1 MAMAK
6 ASVTGASVPPRKA
19 RLVADM
25 IRGKKVAEAR
35 EILIY
40 TPRASSPMI
49 RKVLE
54 SAVAN
59 AENTAAEA
67 RERVD
72 TDAMVVTDIQVNQ
85 GRTLKRFMPAAR
97 GLGMRRDN
105 GHLLAHER
113 VEHRALAHVGPP
125 DEGPEARAV
134 LATAGLRLA

>member
-1 MAMAK
+1 MATAR
-6 ASVTGASVPPRKA
+6 ASVKHARVPPRKA
-19 RLVADM
+19 RLVADL

-40 TPRASSPMI
+40 TTRASSPLI

-72 TDAMVVTDIQVNQ
+72 TDDMIVTDIQVNV
-85 GRTLKRFMPAAR
+85 GRTLKRFRPAAR
-97 GLGMRRDN
+97 GRATPRRKRSSHIELVISD
-105 GHLLAHER
+105 G
-113 VEHRALAHVGPP
+113 
-125 DEGPEARAV
+125 
-134 LATAGLRLA
+134 